1 MIESNKFFLQ
11 LKKKKVNFFAGVPD
25 SVLKATK
32 NFFERKNKKNHIV
45 TANEG
50 LSVAACIGHHLAT
63 GEMACAYM
71 QNSGLGNAINPL
83 ISIAHKKV
91 YSIPLL
97 LLIGW
102 RGAPGVKDEP
112 QHIVKGKVT
121 RDLLDL
127 LDIKYCIL
135 NKTKDLTKLKKLIE
149 YGKKKQQPVAC
160 LVKKGT
166 LIDTSKSKIKFK
178 FVSNIKRIDFIETLL
193 NQISHNTNIVSTTGY
208 TSRELHQ
215 IRLNKNLKKGKD
227 FYMVGGMGH
236 SGMVALGSSLSSNK
250 TTLCL
255 DGDGSVIM
263 HLGSLANIGLFGR
276 RNFKHILF
284 NNYAHESVGG
294 QETNSQNINFEKLI
308 NALGYKKY
316 FLIDTNKKI
325 KTSLKKFLKSKGPSF
340 LEVRVKMG
348 SVKDLA
354 RPKKLI
360 TIKNNYLSKYY
371 DKKN

>member
-1 MIESNKFFLQ
+1 MIESKIFFSH
-11 LKKKKVNFFAGVPD
+11 LKKKKINFFSGVPD

-32 NFFERKNKKNHIV
+32 SFFEKKNKKNHIV
-45 TANEG
+45 AANEG

-83 ISIAHKKV
+83 ISIAHKKI
-91 YSIPLL
+91 YSIPML

-102 RGAPGVKDEP
+102 RGAPGTKDEP
-112 QHIVKGKVT
+112 QHLVKGAIT
-121 RDLLDL
+121 RNLLDL

-135 NKTKDLTKLKKLIE
+135 NNTKDFTKLKKLID
-149 YGKKKQQPVAC
+149 YGKKKKQPVAC

-166 LIDTSKSKIKFK
+166 LIDTNKSKIRVKSI
-178 FVSNIKRIDFIETLL
+178 SNIKRIDFIEILL
-193 NQISHNTNIVSTTGY
+193 NQISRDTNIISTTGY

-236 SGMVALGSSLSSNK
+236 SGMVALGSSLSSSK

-255 DGDGSVIM
+255 DGDGSLIM
-263 HLGSLANIGLFGR
+263 HMGSLANIGLFGK

-294 QETNSQNINFEKLI
+294 QETNSQNINFEKLVY
-308 NALGYKKY
+308 ALGYKKY
-316 FLIDTNKKI
+316 FLMNAKSKI
-325 KTSLKKFLKSKGPSF
+325 KTSLQKFLKSSGPSF
-340 LEVRVKMG
+340 LEVKIEMG
-348 SVKDLA
+348 SIKDLI

-360 TIKNNYLSKYY
+360 MVKNNYLGKNY
-371 DKKN
+371 D